1 MPAAKQP
8 AKRPARKRAAKPP
21 TPPNRAAV
29 AATLA
34 KLEADPATDARAQ
47 LALTLADAL
56 DAGAGMATAAISKE
70 LRATLRDIEEGSA
83 SDDDFDTFIAG
94 LSSPVVHPKD

>member
-8 AKRPARKRAAKPP
+8 AKRPARKRAVKPP
-21 TPPNRAAV
+21 TPPNRSAV
-29 AATLA
+29 IATLA
-34 KLEADPATDARAQ
+34 QLEADPATDARAQ

-70 LRATLRDIEEGSA
+70 LRATLREIEEGGA
-83 SDDDFDTFIAG
+83 GDDDFDRFIAG
-94 LSSPVVHPKD
+94 LSSPVDDAKN